1 MQMLRRRFIAF
12 LSGASVLPLLPL
24 AQAHTPYRQWK
35 VMRERFLLVHSY
47 RTDIQTDVLAD
58 RIVATFDRLLPKAQ
72 ARVARARNAE
82 RVGSLITT
90 QQAML
95 AVMSR
100 SDAIDLY
107 NAENGFRGFNKHA
120 IRAIGEKDDYVMISS
135 SVFPEHHAWLVAAA
149 VFDHANPAGKTLEA
163 PETSFPIPLHQGA
176 SNYLQGLPL
185 DAGE

>member
-1 MQMLRRRFIAF
+1 
-12 LSGASVLPLLPL
+12 
-24 AQAHTPYRQWK
+24 
-35 VMRERFLLVHSY
+35 MRERFLLVHSY
-47 RTDIQTDVLAD
+47 LTDLQTDVLAD
-58 RIVATFDRLLPKAQ
+58 RIVATFDTLLPKAQ

-107 NAENGFRGFNKHA
+107 NAENGFKGFNKHA
-120 IRAIGEKDDYVMISS
+120 IRAIGEKDGYVLISS

-149 VFDHANPAGKTLEA
+149 VFDHANSTGKTLEA
-163 PETSFPIPLHQGA
+163 PETSFPIPLHQGS

-185 DAGE
+185 DAVE